1 MPLIPQQ
8 SLVVINGPYNLGPGQ
23 SSESV
28 AAELLRARLEAF
40 PPCRIVSISGINL
53 ITGYSLTA
61 VVETI

>member
-8 SLVVINGPYNLGPGQ
+8 SLVVINGPYNLSPGR

-28 AAELLRARLEAF
+28 AAELLRARLESF

-53 ITGYSLTA
+53 VTGYSLTA